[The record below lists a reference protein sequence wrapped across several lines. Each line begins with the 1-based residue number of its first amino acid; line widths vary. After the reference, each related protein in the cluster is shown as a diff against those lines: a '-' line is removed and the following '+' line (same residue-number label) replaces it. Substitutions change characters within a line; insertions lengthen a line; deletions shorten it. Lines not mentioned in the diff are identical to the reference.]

1 MKRALLALLR
11 ACGLV
16 PARWHDS
23 LIRETKKIK
32 ADRLEWKSKALEAST
47 RARSFKKQA
56 ARQAARLAE
65 AVKAADAGSRR
76 QQLDALQSR
85 LEGAER
91 ELATAREHLMVVESK
106 LDILEG
112 AANVLDARTRHGG
125 ALGPG
130 ETGAS
135 V

>member
-16 PARWHDS
+16 PARRYEA
-23 LIRETKKIK
+23 LVRETKNIK
-32 ADRLEWKSKALEAST
+32 RDRLEWKNKAVEAST

-56 ARQAARLAE
+56 ARQAARLTE
-65 AVKAADAGSRR
+65 AVKAADTGSRR
-76 QQLDALQSR
+76 QELDALQAR

-91 ELATAREHLMVVESK
+91 ELTTAREHLMVIESK

-112 AANVLDARTRHGG
+112 AANVLDARTRHGV
-125 ALGPG
+125 APDPG

-135 V
+135 A

>member
-16 PARWHDS
+16 PARRYEA
-23 LIRETKKIK
+23 LVRETKTIK
-32 ADRLEWKSKALEAST
+32 ADRLDWKRKAVEAST
-47 RARSFKKQA
+47 QARSFKKQA
-56 ARQAARLAE
+56 ARQAKRLAE
-65 AVKAADAGSRR
+65 VVKASDSGPRRR
-76 QQLDALQSR
+76 QLDGLRSR

-112 AANVLDARTRHGG
+112 AANVLDARTRHGV
-125 ALGPG
+125 AQGPG
-130 ETGAS
+130 ETGAA